1 MHQRRASESLDVEES
16 YVMEKGK
23 WMFNV
28 RNQAIHEETHI
39 TKCQSL
45 LNQYMK

>member
-1 MHQRRASESLDVEES
+1 MRRASGNLSVEES

-23 WMFNV
+23 WMFNS
-28 RNQAIHEETHI
+28 RQQAYYEESYI

-45 LNQYMK
+45 LNQEIK